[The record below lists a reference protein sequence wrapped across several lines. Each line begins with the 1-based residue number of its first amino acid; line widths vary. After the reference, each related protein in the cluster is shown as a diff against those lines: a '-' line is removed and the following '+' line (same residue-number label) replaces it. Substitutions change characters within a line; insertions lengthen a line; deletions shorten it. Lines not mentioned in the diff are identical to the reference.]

1 MYRKI
6 EISHRTI
13 IFTAVFLLVLWILYI
28 IRDIILQLF
37 IALLIMAIL
46 NPLVS
51 KLSKRRIPRALSVF
65 LVYFIFF
72 GIIGTLIGVIIPIV
86 ISQSTSFVNSLPR
99 FFDNLGV
106 SRLLSEQMVGQLI
119 SQLGGF
125 PGQVVKVGVSI
136 FSNIFDIFAVLIFA
150 FYFLLMREKLDDHLG
165 FFFGEEKRQEIARL
179 INILE
184 KRLGSWAR
192 GELMLMALVGTFT
205 YLGLLILGIPFALPL
220 ALLAGVLEIIPYIG
234 PIIAAI
240 PAVLVGLSISPLM
253 GLAVASLAFLI
264 QQFENYLFV
273 PKVME
278 KSVGVSPIITLVALV
293 IGLRLAGVVGI
304 IVSVPLV
311 ITLQVLGKQYLL
323 KD

>member
-1 MYRKI
+1 
-6 EISHRTI
+6 
-13 IFTAVFLLVLWILYI
+13 
-28 IRDIILQLF
+28 
-37 IALLIMAIL
+37 
-46 NPLVS
+46 
-51 KLSKRRIPRALSVF
+51 
-65 LVYFIFF
+65 
-72 GIIGTLIGVIIPIV
+72 
-86 ISQSTSFVNSLPR
+86 
-99 FFDNLGV
+99 
-106 SRLLSEQMVGQLI
+106 
-119 SQLGGF
+119 
-125 PGQVVKVGVSI
+125 
-136 FSNIFDIFAVLIFA
+136 
-150 FYFLLMREKLDDHLG
+150 
-165 FFFGEEKRQEIARL
+165 
-179 INILE
+179 
-184 KRLGSWAR
+184 
-192 GELMLMALVGTFT
+192 LVGTFT